1 MKSLLNIDNILFTF
15 KCTNT
20 ITFLDGA
27 PNSISHFCGL
37 SVHPLVHP
45 SVHLSIHCAPYL
57 RNYTSSDHNLVHMC
71 TMMIFPSV
79 FFIFFFIFFTILV
92 FWVVRGVKGQE

>member
-79 FFIFFFIFFTILV
+79 FFFFFIFFTILV